1 MEPERQPVGF
11 SRPSQPRHQAPSHT
25 RRDFCLARAIPSA
38 IRFLSSHPS
47 TLATALVIVTL
58 LVALG
63 CSRPPILKVDGSSTV
78 FPITEAMAEEFQK
91 EDGNFRVTVGISG
104 TGGGFK
110 RFCNGETAITNAS
123 RPIKPIEVDACNS
136 KGVEYVELPVAFD
149 GLSIVVHP
157 DNDWV
162 DRLTVDELEE
172 IWRPG
177 STVKRWS
184 DVRPEWPDRSIDLV
198 GADTDSGTFDYFTRA
213 IVGEEG
219 ASRPDYT
226 ASADDNVL
234 VRAVAG
240 EKFSLGYFGFAFY
253 TENTGRVKLVPVD
266 PGTGPVAPS
275 ISTISN
281 GTYTPLSRPL
291 FIYVNSER
299 STLPKVRQF
308 VRFYLSLDNA
318 VLVREV
324 GYVEFPESVYR
335 KVQQRFEQGIT
346 GSVFGGEG
354 SRVGVSI
361 EDVLEGR

>member
-1 MEPERQPVGF
+1 MRARV
-11 SRPSQPRHQAPSHT
+11 SRFRGNPLTIASAALIAA
-25 RRDFCLARAIPSA
+25 LAI
-38 IRFLSSHPS
+38 
-47 TLATALVIVTL
+47 
-58 LVALG
+58 VALG

-91 EDGNFRVTVGISG
+91 ENSNSRVTVGISG

-123 RPIKPIEVDACNS
+123 RPIKPTEVAACNAN
-136 KGVEYVELPVAFD
+136 GVEYIELPVAFD
-149 GLSIVVHP
+149 GLSVVVHP

-162 DRLTVDELEE
+162 DLLTVEELEE

-253 TENTGRVKLVPVD
+253 AENTDRVKLVPVD

-275 ISTISN
+275 VETISN
-281 GTYTPLSRPL
+281 STYTPLSRPL
-291 FIYVNSER
+291 FIYVSSEEVKR
-299 STLPKVRQF
+299 PVVRQF
-308 VRFYLSLDNA
+308 VRFYLSIDNA

-324 GYVEFPESVYR
+324 GYVQFPDSVYR
-335 KVQQRFEQGIT
+335 KIQQRFEQGIT

-354 SRVGVSI
+354 SRPGVSI
-361 EDVLEGR
+361 KDVLEGR

>member
-1 MEPERQPVGF
+1 MEPERQPIGI
-11 SRPSQPRHQAPSHT
+11 SRPSQLRHQAPSHT

-136 KGVEYVELPVAFD
+136 KGVEYIELPVAFD

-234 VRAVAG
+234 CEGRRGGKVLPRLLRLRLLHGEHGQSEAG
-240 EKFSLGYFGFAFY
+240 AGG
-253 TENTGRVKLVPVD
+253 
-266 PGTGPVAPS
+266 PGHGARGALHLDHIQRHVHAPQPS
-275 ISTISN
+275 
-281 GTYTPLSRPL
+281 PL
-291 FIYVNSER
+291 
-299 STLPKVRQF
+299 
-308 VRFYLSLDNA
+308 YL
-318 VLVREV
+318 REQ
-324 GYVEFPESVYR
+324 R
-335 KVQQRFEQGIT
+335 KVHSPQDPTVRSILPF
-346 GSVFGGEG
+346 
-354 SRVGVSI
+354 SR
-361 EDVLEGR
+361 